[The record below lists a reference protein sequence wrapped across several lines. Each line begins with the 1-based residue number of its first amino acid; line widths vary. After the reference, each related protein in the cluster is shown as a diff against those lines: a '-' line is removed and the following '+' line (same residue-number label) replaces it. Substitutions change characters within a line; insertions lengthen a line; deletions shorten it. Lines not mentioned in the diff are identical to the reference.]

1 MFHEKWEILVL
12 RKFLWIL
19 RLLVLSIHNH
29 KTQHI
34 VAVNLLLQCRKNY
47 GTCKCIYFQ
56 SSLLATIF
64 FTNTCRNILLKSQN
78 FVVYIFLSIFWFKLS
93 VAYFKVYIPLLVY
106 ALGGRSYGRTK
117 VFCPA
122 SFTLLEH
129 LNTAFSTCNF
139 NARWINKTFLK
150 FS

>member
-1 MFHEKWEILVL
+1 MQEKLWYMYMYNNLFS
-12 RKFLWIL
+12 KFSTCNYFFQTHAETFCW
-19 RLLVLSIHNH
+19 NH
-29 KTQHI
+29 K
-34 VAVNLLLQCRKNY
+34 
-47 GTCKCIYFQ
+47 
-56 SSLLATIF
+56 
-64 FTNTCRNILLKSQN
+64 ILLCTYFYQY
-78 FVVYIFLSIFWFKLS
+78 FAWFKYS

-139 NARWINKTFLK
+139 NARWINQRFQNFLNCHHPVIDNQNDI
-150 FS
+150 SHSLLS

>member
-1 MFHEKWEILVL
+1 MFHEKCEIFEL
-12 RKFLWIL
+12 RKFLWFL
-19 RLLVLSIHNH
+19 WLLVLSIHNH

-34 VAVNLLLQCRKNY
+34 VAVNLLLQCRKTMVHVNVY
-47 GTCKCIYFQ
+47 
-56 SSLLATIF
+56 IF
-64 FTNTCRNILLKSQN
+64 KVLYLQLFFSNTCRNILLKSKN
-78 FVVYIFLSIFWFKLS
+78 VVVYIFLSIFWFKLS

-122 SFTLLEH
+122 SLTLLEH
-129 LNTAFSTCNF
+129 SNTAFSTCNF